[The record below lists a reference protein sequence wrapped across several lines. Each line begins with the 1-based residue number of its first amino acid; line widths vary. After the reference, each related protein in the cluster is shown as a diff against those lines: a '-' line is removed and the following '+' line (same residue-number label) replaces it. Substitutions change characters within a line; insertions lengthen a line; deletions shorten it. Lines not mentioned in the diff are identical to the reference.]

1 MGTGLGVYSA
11 GKWHRGVGNLPEHLR
26 EPLLHEQV
34 VQEHLEG
41 DFRPFGVVRAENRIH
56 DLLGIVVEDIDVL
69 VTDLAGLVIHDTDF
83 AGGETVHPV
92 DVALESETVIVEE
105 TLLFE
110 SEYFEGLR
118 AMGVHALQVAGQDLH
133 DILEDDILE
142 NEIAPADLKGVKLSH
157 EK

>member
-1 MGTGLGVYSA
+1 MITHIRYSRSPKNTCGLDNIPVFVKA
-11 GKWHRGVGNLPEHLR
+11 GSIIPVKK
-26 EPLLHEQV
+26 PLAGSEYMK
-34 VQEHLEG
+34 
-41 DFRPFGVVRAENRIH
+41 D
-56 DLLGIVVEDIDVL
+56 EDIDVL

-92 DVALESETVIVEE
+92 DVALEPETVIVEE

-110 SEYFEGLR
+110 PKDFEGIH
-118 AMGVHALQVAGQDLH
+118 AAGVHALQVSGQDLH

-157 EK
+157 DK